1 MHGAVAFR
9 RTSEYSLHP
18 APQPLRQKRHPQPA
32 LGGAQMKDLTQQSI
46 VRNILAMAAPI
57 AAGMLF
63 QTLYFLVDLYF
74 VASIGDA
81 AVAGVGAAGTL
92 MFVVMALTQVL
103 GVGAVALIAQA
114 VGRRDQQDANLVF
127 NQSVLLAFVC
137 AGATLVGGY
146 ALTGSYVASIAA
158 DAATQKAGSTYLY
171 WFLPGLALGFAQVTM
186 GSALRGTGIVKP
198 TMVIQALTVL
208 LNALLAPVLIAGWGT
223 GHPLGVAGAG
233 LASTVS
239 IAVGVVMLALYFLKL
254 EKYVSFQRALWRPQ
268 LAVWRRMLEVGLP
281 AGGEFALLFVY
292 MGVVYWVIRDF
303 GSAAQAGFGI
313 GSRIMQSIFMPAMAI
328 AFAAG
333 PIAGQNFGAG
343 HGGRVRETFFKAVLL
358 NTVVMVL
365 VTVLLQWKPEA
376 LVGFFTSE
384 ADARAV
390 GATFLRIIS
399 WTFIAQGVVF
409 TCSGVFQGLGNTRP
423 AMLSSAVRL
432 TAFVPVVVWLS
443 SQSGFQLERVWQISV
458 ATVWL
463 QGCVSYLLM
472 RGQFRRRL
480 HAALGVPAP
489 AVVVVETQS

>member
-1 MHGAVAFR
+1 
-9 RTSEYSLHP
+9 
-18 APQPLRQKRHPQPA
+18 
-32 LGGAQMKDLTQQSI
+32 MKDLTQHSI
-46 VRNILAMAAPI
+46 VRNILGMAAPI

-92 MFVVMALTQVL
+92 MFIVMALTQVL

-114 VGRRDQQDANLVF
+114 VGRRDQSDANLVF

-137 AGATLVGGY
+137 AAATLLGGY
-146 ALTGSYVASIAA
+146 LLTGSYVASIAA
-158 DAATQKAGSTYLY
+158 DAATQKAGTTYLY

-198 TMVIQALTVL
+198 TMAIQAFTVL
-208 LNALLAPVLIAGWGT
+208 LNAMLAPVLIAGWGT
-223 GHPLGVAGAG
+223 GRPLGVAGAG
-233 LASTVS
+233 LASTLA
-239 IAVGVVMLALYFLKL
+239 IAVGVGLLMLYFLKL
-254 EKYVSFQRALWRPQ
+254 EKYVSFRRELWRPQ
-268 LAVWRRMLEVGLP
+268 LAVWRRMLDVGLP
-281 AGGEFALLFVY
+281 AGGEFALMFIY
-292 MGVVYWVIRDF
+292 MGVIYWVIRDF

-343 HGGRVRETFFKAVLL
+343 HGARVRETFLKAVLL

-376 LVGFFTSE
+376 LVGFFTAE
-384 ADARAV
+384 TNAQAV

-432 TAFVPVVVWLS
+432 AAFVPLAVWLS
-443 SQSGFQLERVWQISV
+443 GRAGFALERVWYLSV

-472 RGQFRRRL
+472 HGQFKRRL
-480 HAALGVPAP
+480 TALAAAPAP
-489 AVVVVETQS
+489 VVVAVTDGG